1 MFTRLIVA
9 TAALAG
15 VSACTHIPS
24 QEQINNPQNY
34 GPAPTN
40 VEQLVRAFY
49 AANLVDPGS
58 VIYDSIG
65 PAQPYYLPDWAS
77 GTTIY
82 GWRTCVRLNAKNR
95 MGGYTGASTEALFFR
110 GQQVVH
116 HIENAPEQV
125 CPR

>member
-1 MFTRLIVA
+1 MSIRLLVA
-9 TAALAG
+9 AALSGLA
-15 VSACTHIPS
+15 ACTHIPS
-24 QEQINNPQNY
+24 QEQINNPRNY
-34 GPAPTN
+34 GPAPVN
-40 VEQLVRAFY
+40 VEQLVRSYY

-58 VIYDSIG
+58 VIYDSIS
-65 PAQPYYLPDWAS
+65 PAQAYYLPDWAS